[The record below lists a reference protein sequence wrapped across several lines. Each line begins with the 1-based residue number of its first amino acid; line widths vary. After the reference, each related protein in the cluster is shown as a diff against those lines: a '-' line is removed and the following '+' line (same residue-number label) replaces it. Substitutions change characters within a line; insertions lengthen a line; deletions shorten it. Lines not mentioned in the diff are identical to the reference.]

1 MKVIYKKRF
10 IKGFTLVEVMVA
22 LGLITF
28 ILIFVAYLMLY
39 NGKSQAILFPQMT
52 RQLAAVRS
60 AQSIS
65 DLIRNAYYDPAD
77 PTHSVVISDGGKTV
91 TFTSS
96 ELPDNQT
103 CQIKLVGSNIVY
115 DSDTN
120 DTNNPLRTL
129 GRDIQNLAFT
139 KVDLDQMIEISVS
152 FIYRKYRG
160 YDTTSVDQL
169 NGTFTT
175 RVFPRNS

>member
-28 ILIFVAYLMLY
+28 LLSFVAYLMLY

-60 AQSIS
+60 AQSMS
-65 DLIRNAYYDPAD
+65 DLLRNALWS
-77 PTHSVVISDGGKTV
+77 SVEVSPDKKSISFRT
-91 TFTSS
+91 T
-96 ELPDNQT
+96 ELPSSQT

-115 DSDTN
+115 DSDMNNTS
-120 DTNNPLRTL
+120 NPLRMRTL
-129 GRDIQNLAFT
+129 GPYVQDLTFT
-139 KVDLDQMIEISVS
+139 MVDSDQMIEISVS
-152 FIYRKYRG
+152 YIYRKYRG
-160 YDTTSVDQL
+160 YNTTSADQL

-175 RVFPRNS
+175 RVFPRNA